1 MRLKHVKNNKFYS
14 KNFYFQVLSCGG
26 RNYDFNSKFYEKR
39 IYIVEDSKYNEMTIG
54 IPRGMSFYN
63 NYPFYYGFFTDL
75 GIKIVL
81 SDVTT
86 KHTMSSG
93 SSLVVTETCLPIK
106 IYIGHVLNLID
117 KGIDKIL
124 VPSIQSIAPKIYN
137 CSKIRGL
144 PDLVRNVVKKDF
156 TMIEATL
163 DKSQKNQGLYEF
175 LYEIASQFGITD
187 MERIKKASKAGWR
200 TYNNFYIMS
209 KSGMSY
215 KKAMNYALQGKV
227 FIENQTKEFPI
238 SIALISH
245 GYNIFDER
253 ASMKIFDK
261 LEAMDV
267 RVYSSLQLSN
277 EQMDDGIATL
287 GQDMYWANEREMT
300 GAAGHYMKDSKI
312 DGIITL
318 TAFGCGPDSLMIER
332 ITRKAKR
339 FNKPLLNLTIDEQT
353 GEAGFIT
360 RLEAFVDMLFRK
372 KRANIINK
380 MDMTGEYIP
389 NTNYIETSK

>member
-1 MRLKHVKNNKFYS
+1 MK
-14 KNFYFQVLSCGG
+14 QA
-26 RNYDFNSKFYEKR
+26 
-39 IYIVEDSKYNEMTIG
+39 EDMIIG
-54 IPRGMSFYN
+54 IPRAMSFYN

-86 KHTMSSG
+86 KETLSRG

-106 IYIGHVLNLID
+106 IYVGHVLNLLD
-117 KGIDKIL
+117 KGIDKIF

-144 PDLVRNVVKKDF
+144 PDLIRNVVKKDF
-156 TMIEATL
+156 TIIEATL
-163 DKSQKNQGLYEF
+163 DKSEKNQGLYEF
-175 LYEIASQFGITD
+175 LAEAVKPFGITD
-187 MERIKKASKAGWR
+187 INRIKKASKAGWR

-215 KKAMNYALQGKV
+215 QKAMNYALQGKV
-227 FIENQTKEFPI
+227 FIENQTKEYPI
-238 SIALISH
+238 SIALVSH
-245 GYNIFDER
+245 GYNILDDR
-253 ASMKIFDK
+253 ASMKIFEK
-261 LEAMDV
+261 LEKMDV
-267 RVYSSLQLSN
+267 KVYSSLQLSK
-277 EQMDDGIATL
+277 EQMDDGISTL
-287 GQDMYWANEREMT
+287 GQNIYWANEREMT
-300 GAAGHYMKDSKI
+300 GAAGHYMKDAKI

-372 KRANIINK
+372 KRATLINK
-380 MDMTGEYIP
+380 MEVNTSYIP
-389 NTNYIETSK
+389 NTNFIETSEVKTK

>member
-1 MRLKHVKNNKFYS
+1 MENNK
-14 KNFYFQVLSCGG
+14 N
-26 RNYDFNSKFYEKR
+26 
-39 IYIVEDSKYNEMTIG
+39 NEMTIG
-54 IPRGMSFYN
+54 IPRGMSFYH

-86 KHTMSSG
+86 KETMTRG
-93 SSLVVTETCLPIK
+93 SALVVTETCLPIK
-106 IYIGHVLNLID
+106 VYIGHVLNLID
-117 KGIDKIL
+117 KGVDKIL

-163 DKSQKNQGLYEF
+163 DKSEKNQGLYEF
-175 LYEIASQFGITD
+175 LKEMAEPFGITD

-200 TYNNFYIMS
+200 TYNNFHIMS

-253 ASMKIFDK
+253 TSMKIFDK
-261 LEAMDV
+261 LEKMDV

-277 EQMDDGIATL
+277 EQMDDGIKAL
-287 GQDMYWANEREMT
+287 REDMYWANEREMT
-300 GAAGHYMKDSKI
+300 GAAGHYLKDTKI
-312 DGIITL
+312 DGIITV

-332 ITRKAKR
+332 ITRRAKR

-372 KRANIINK
+372 KRAKILNKIEIN
-380 MDMTGEYIP
+380 GESSYIP
-389 NTNYIETSK
+389 NTNYIETKK

>member
-1 MRLKHVKNNKFYS
+1 M
-14 KNFYFQVLSCGG
+14 
-26 RNYDFNSKFYEKR
+26 EKTLN
-39 IYIVEDSKYNEMTIG
+39 NEMTIG
-54 IPRGMSFYN
+54 IPRGMSFYH
-63 NYPFYYGFFTDL
+63 NYPFYYGFFTEL

-86 KHTMSSG
+86 KQTMTRG
-93 SSLVVTETCLPIK
+93 SALVVTETCLPIK
-106 IYIGHVLNLID
+106 VYIGHVLNLID

-144 PDLVRNVVKKDF
+144 PDLVRNVVKKEF

-163 DKSQKNQGLYEF
+163 DKSEKKQGLYEF
-175 LYEIASQFGITD
+175 LKEIAKPFGITD
-187 MERIKKASKAGWR
+187 MEKIKKASKAGWR
-200 TYNNFYIMS
+200 TYNNFHIMS
-209 KSGMSY
+209 KSGMNY

-227 FIENQTKEFPI
+227 FIENQTKEYPI

-253 ASMKIFDK
+253 ISMKIFDK
-261 LEAMDV
+261 LEKMDV
-267 RVYSSLQLSN
+267 KVYSSLQLSN
-277 EQMDDGIATL
+277 EQMDDGIKTL

-300 GAAGHYMKDSKI
+300 GAAGHFLKDTKI
-312 DGIITL
+312 DGLITL

-332 ITRKAKR
+332 ITRRAKR
-339 FNKPLLNLTIDEQT
+339 FNKPLLNLTVDEQT

-372 KRANIINK
+372 KRAKIINK
-380 MDMTGEYIP
+380 IEISGENSYIP
-389 NTNYIETSK
+389 NTNYIETKK

>member
-1 MRLKHVKNNKFYS
+1 MEKNLN
-14 KNFYFQVLSCGG
+14 N
-26 RNYDFNSKFYEKR
+26 D
-39 IYIVEDSKYNEMTIG
+39 MTIG
-54 IPRGMSFYN
+54 IPRAMSFYH

-81 SDVTT
+81 SDMTT
-86 KHTMSSG
+86 KQTMSRG

-106 IYIGHVLNLID
+106 VYIGHVLNLID
-117 KGIDKIL
+117 KGVDKIF

-163 DKSQKNQGLYEF
+163 DKSEKNQGIYEF
-175 LYEIASQFGITD
+175 LKEMVAPFGITD

-200 TYNNFYIMS
+200 TYNNFHIMS

-227 FIENQTKEFPI
+227 FIENQTK
-238 SIALISH
+238 
-245 GYNIFDER
+245 
-253 ASMKIFDK
+253 
-261 LEAMDV
+261 
-267 RVYSSLQLSN
+267 VYSSLQLSN
-277 EQMDDGIATL
+277 EQMDDGIKAL
-287 GQDMYWANEREMT
+287 GQEMYWANEREMT
-300 GAAGHYMKDSKI
+300 GAAGHYLKDTKI
-312 DGIITL
+312 DGLITL

-332 ITRKAKR
+332 ITRQAKR
-339 FNKPLLNLTIDEQT
+339 FNKPLLNLTVDEQT

-372 KRANIINK
+372 KRAKIINK
-380 MDMTGEYIP
+380 IEINGENTYIP
-389 NTNYIETSK
+389 NTNYIETTQER

>member
-1 MRLKHVKNNKFYS
+1 MESNKN
-14 KNFYFQVLSCGG
+14 
-26 RNYDFNSKFYEKR
+26 
-39 IYIVEDSKYNEMTIG
+39 NEMTIG
-54 IPRGMSFYN
+54 IPRGMSFYH
-63 NYPFYYGFFTDL
+63 NYPFYHGFFTDL

-86 KHTMSSG
+86 KETMTKG
-93 SSLVVTETCLPIK
+93 SALVVTETCLPIK
-106 IYIGHVLNLID
+106 VYIGHVLNLID
-117 KGIDKIL
+117 KGVDKIL
-124 VPSIQSIAPKIYN
+124 VPSIQSIAPKVYN

-163 DKSQKNQGLYEF
+163 DKSEKGHGLYEF
-175 LYEIASQFGITD
+175 LKEMVEPFGITD
-187 MERIKKASKAGWR
+187 MEKIKKASKAGWR
-200 TYNNFYIMS
+200 TYNNFHIMS

-253 ASMKIFDK
+253 TSMKIFDK
-261 LEAMDV
+261 LEKMDV

-277 EQMDDGIATL
+277 EQMDDGIKAL
-287 GQDMYWANEREMT
+287 REDMYWANEREMT
-300 GAAGHYMKDSKI
+300 GAAGHYLKDIKI

-332 ITRKAKR
+332 ITRRAKR

-360 RLEAFVDMLFRK
+360 RLEAFVDMLYRK
-372 KRANIINK
+372 KRAKIINK
-380 MDMTGEYIP
+380 IEISGESSYIP
-389 NTNYIETSK
+389 NTNYIETKK

>member
-1 MRLKHVKNNKFYS
+1 MENNK
-14 KNFYFQVLSCGG
+14 N
-26 RNYDFNSKFYEKR
+26 
-39 IYIVEDSKYNEMTIG
+39 NEMTIG
-54 IPRGMSFYN
+54 IPRGMSFYH
-63 NYPFYYGFFTDL
+63 NYPFYHGFFTDL

-86 KHTMSSG
+86 KETMTRG
-93 SSLVVTETCLPIK
+93 SALVVTETCLPIK
-106 IYIGHVLNLID
+106 VYIGHVLNLID
-117 KGIDKIL
+117 KGVDKIL

-163 DKSQKNQGLYEF
+163 DKSEKNQGLYEF
-175 LYEIASQFGITD
+175 LKEMAEPFGITD

-200 TYNNFYIMS
+200 TYNNFHIMS

-253 ASMKIFDK
+253 TSMKIFDK
-261 LEAMDV
+261 LEKMDV
-267 RVYSSLQLSN
+267 RVYSALQLSN
-277 EQMDDGIATL
+277 EQMDDGIKAL
-287 GQDMYWANEREMT
+287 REDMYWANEREMT
-300 GAAGHYMKDSKI
+300 GAAGHYLKDMKI
-312 DGIITL
+312 DGLITL

-332 ITRKAKR
+332 ITRRAKR

-372 KRANIINK
+372 KRAKILDKIEIS
-380 MDMTGEYIP
+380 GESLYIP
-389 NTNYIETSK
+389 NTNYIETKK

>member
-1 MRLKHVKNNKFYS
+1 MEKNQN
-14 KNFYFQVLSCGG
+14 
-26 RNYDFNSKFYEKR
+26 
-39 IYIVEDSKYNEMTIG
+39 NEMTIG
-54 IPRGMSFYN
+54 IPRGMSFYH

-86 KHTMSSG
+86 KQTMTSG
-93 SSLVVTETCLPIK
+93 SALVVTETCLPIK
-106 IYIGHVLNLID
+106 VYIGHVLNLID
-117 KGIDKIL
+117 KGIDKIF

-137 CSKIRGL
+137 CSK
-144 PDLVRNVVKKDF
+144 
-156 TMIEATL
+156 
-163 DKSQKNQGLYEF
+163 
-175 LYEIASQFGITD
+175 
-187 MERIKKASKAGWR
+187 AGWR
-200 TYNNFYIMS
+200 TYNNFHIMS

-253 ASMKIFDK
+253 TSMKIFDK
-261 LEAMDV
+261 LEKMDV
-267 RVYSSLQLSN
+267 KVYSSLQLSN
-277 EQMDDGIATL
+277 EQMDDGIKAL
-287 GQDMYWANEREMT
+287 GQEMYWANEREMT
-300 GAAGHYMKDSKI
+300 GAAGHYLKDIKI
-312 DGIITL
+312 DGLITL

-332 ITRKAKR
+332 ITRQAKR

-380 MDMTGEYIP
+380 IEINGESSYIP
-389 NTNYIETSK
+389 NTNYIETKQ